1 MPTKRTGKPAP
12 KAQRNFTDA
21 DSRIMV
27 RGGTFLQAYNGQIAV
42 DGESQ
47 VIVAQALTNQ
57 APDQQHLIPMIK
69 RVECNVGRLPEVL
82 TADAG

>member
-1 MPTKRTGKPAP
+1 
-12 KAQRNFTDA
+12 
-21 DSRIMV
+21 MV

-82 TADAG
+82 TADAGDFTQENKAVLRDSPVGGLYCP